1 MSKRAIT
8 IVGVTVGAVV
18 ILALYALI
26 VRGILS
32 EREQQDLIEMQI
44 EPLESALT
52 AKQQGAKVLS
62 DRQAEL
68 ATLQAELEEAQFA
81 FPSEVDSTQVLSF
94 VYAAAEANQV
104 TTPSVEYRPSITV
117 TLGGSTYS
125 IFAYDVEVEGDLAA
139 IANFIEELELGPVE
153 TLALDQILLEAQ
165 PPLKETSAETP
176 AETPASAYRATLV
189 IQVYVRQVYVRR

>member
-1 MSKRAIT
+1 VSKRTIT

-52 AKQQGAKVLS
+52 AQQQGSKVLS
-62 DRQAEL
+62 DRQVEL

-81 FPSEVDSTQVLSF
+81 FPSAVDSTQVWRF
-94 VYAAAEANQV
+94 VYTAAEANQ
-104 TTPSVEYRPSITV
+104 TTAPPTV
-117 TLGGSTYS
+117 RAHSPTTTTLGGGTYS

-189 IQVYVRQVYVRR
+189 IQVYVRR